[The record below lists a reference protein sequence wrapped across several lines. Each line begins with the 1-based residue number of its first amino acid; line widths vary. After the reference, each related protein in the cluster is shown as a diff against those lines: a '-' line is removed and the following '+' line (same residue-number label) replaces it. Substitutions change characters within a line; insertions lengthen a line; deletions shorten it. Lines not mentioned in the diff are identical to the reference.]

1 VEDNP
6 FIKTMT
12 YFFSV

>member
-1 VEDNP
+1 MAEF

-12 YFFSV
+12 